1 MTLAAGTVALAI
13 SSKIRHS
20 AYDRVEIIP
29 MSKIIRFPLAQQPFA
44 SFGPSDDTQIFCAAD
59 DSSLTA
65 KQLEY
70 SEASTDWTNQELAD
84 LYRVEAIL
92 VQSNV
97 KISSARGLS
106 DQGDPWF
113 AFCREDGEVFVHIA
127 RITGCYLLDSPRLS
141 APLTGNNF
149 REIVERFVKN
159 LAEHAP
165 VGNVV
170 QLRPTGGRD
179 DVVRLHPAM
188 MLAAIVWTIYIG
200 SDDFVSSANAAD
212 AVSLSHDDDAA
223 ESSTGDRIS
232 GTLKDEKPSKATPPL
247 SQSDRTSAG
256 FTDSLKGWHAVEA
269 RGAFQSFLA
278 MLTQSAAIGLPL
290 LSLSHSADHDLLL
303 EFGSGNRVEP
313 MNFAAATSDQVVIT
327 AEGQHETALTH
338 ETGEQELSDNRASDA
353 VKPASTQHVLSAETT
368 VDDAH
373 EAFQIPD
380 RVAPVADQLPLIAVL
395 SDSVTI
401 EKDQKED
408 HFFSSSDIIVLA
420 SAIGKMQTYT
430 FDGLSI
436 TTTVEK
442 RSLGYVLEKVGLT
455 DSTADPDVDEQVL
468 PDLPGGG
475 VDRYAEMDRS
485 AQTFI
490 RYFLLKVDNVE
501 LIQVGSHLIFVDVT
515 AIDEETDHAYTIS
528 WSLGDG
534 GIVSTVGHYQ
544 DFEGFGLA

>member
-1 MTLAAGTVALAI
+1 
-13 SSKIRHS
+13 
-20 AYDRVEIIP
+20 

-44 SFGPSDDTQIFCAAD
+44 NFGSSDDMQIFCAAD

-65 KQLEY
+65 KQLDY
-70 SEASTDWTNQELAD
+70 SEASTDWTNQELAE

-92 VQSNV
+92 LQSNV

-141 APLTGNNF
+141 APLTGNSF
-149 REIVERFVKN
+149 RELVERFVKN

-179 DVVRLHPAM
+179 DVVHLHPAI

-212 AVSLSHDDDAA
+212 AFSLSHDDDAA
-223 ESSTGDRIS
+223 ASSAGDRLS
-232 GTLKDEKPSKATPPL
+232 ETQKDEKLSKATPPL
-247 SQSDRTSAG
+247 SQPDRPSAAL
-256 FTDSLKGWHAVEA
+256 TDSLKGWHAAEA

-278 MLTQSAAIGLPL
+278 MLTQSAAIGFPL
-290 LSLSHSADHDLLL
+290 LSLSHSADHDLLI

-313 MNFAAATSDQVVIT
+313 MNFAAVTSDQVVIT
-327 AEGQHETALTH
+327 AEGHHDTALTH
-338 ETGEQELSDNRASDA
+338 ETGEQEVSDNRASDA

-373 EAFQIPD
+373 EAFQVPD
-380 RVAPVADQLPLIAVL
+380 KVAPFADLLPLIAGL
-395 SDSVTI
+395 PESVRI
-401 EKDQKED
+401 EREQKEEY
-408 HFFSSSDIIVLA
+408 FFSSGDIIGLA
-420 SAIGKMQTYT
+420 SAIGKMQDYT
-430 FDGLSI
+430 FDGWSVA
-436 TTTVEK
+436 TTVEK

-455 DSTADPDVDEQVL
+455 DSAAESDVDEQVL
-468 PDLPGGG
+468 PDLLGRGI
-475 VDRYAEMDRS
+475 DRYAEMDRS

-490 RYFLLKVDNVE
+490 RYFLLKIDNVE

-515 AIDEETDHAYTIS
+515 AIDEVTDHAYTIS
-528 WSLGDG
+528 WSLVDG